1 MATNMKKKLI
11 CFLLTFALGL
21 VPALAQAGSLT
32 AMAAKEPVATVT
44 DWKETHKKIAENSK
58 FNLYVCEDDLSL
70 VVEDKA
76 TGHYMESSPSYDDGA
91 NNKTWQA
98 YLSSAIVIT
107 YIQGNTDTKQAD
119 LVKDN
124 VTKKITY
131 TDNGFEAVLYWT
143 KYKFGVTLK
152 VELTEDGLKATIPDS
167 SIIEDSDTYIGTLA
181 IYPCMGV
188 SYLDQKEGYMFIP
201 DGNGALIYLEDNEK
215 RFNTGYS
222 SMIYGDD
229 IGFTESTVANLLWG
243 RYEMLNDQN
252 LTLAPVYGIAH
263 TDDDLAYLAI
273 VEDGAERATIE
284 AQPNGV
290 NIQYNRA
297 YAKFLLRKRYTQ
309 PTSNNSTSG
318 SFHLVEADRSHSDL
332 TVRFLF
338 LTGENAN
345 YCGMANAYRDYL
357 LDRGELVVQEDNS
370 YRTRIDFLGT
380 EREEFLI
387 GTKAVAMTTV
397 EDIYGIYEDL
407 AGVGVTDLFSLYKG
421 WQKGG
426 LYDLPITSYKADKNI
441 GSTKELTQLIKDA
454 ESKDI
459 SFYLYNEAL
468 RINPDEQNATFNV
481 VKKVNKKVFEESTYK
496 DVYSTFRFLTPT
508 RSNTLLNKFA
518 KSYTKQG
525 VSNLALAG
533 ITNNLF
539 TYTYS
544 NVAYTRFQAA
554 DTYVK
559 AVEELDA
566 STNLVMEEPFAYLW
580 KNTEAFLDMP
590 VYMSNYLYEDESV
603 PFLSIVLKGVMP
615 VYADYVN
622 FEANKEEFFLKL
634 IETGSYP
641 SFYITKESA
650 ADLIYTNSSNIY
662 SSQYDVY
669 KEEIVSYT
677 SELKAVYE
685 AVAGTV
691 ITGHEILD
699 NGVRVVTY
707 SNGVQ
712 IYLNYS
718 SAAQT
723 VDGVSIDTMSYKV
736 VGANE

>member
-1 MATNMKKKLI
+1 MEISWKKKII
-11 CFLLTFALGL
+11 CLLLAAILLL
-21 VPALAQAGSLT
+21 VPAFAGLAPVT
-32 AMAAKEPVATVT
+32 AFAAKEPVYN
-44 DWKETHKKIAENSK
+44 DWKETHKKIAATDK
-58 FNLYVCEDDLSL
+58 YNLYLNEADLSL

-76 TGHYMESSPSYDDGA
+76 TGHFMESSPSYNDGA
-91 NNKTWQA
+91 NNKTWEA

-119 LVKDN
+119 LVKDT

-131 TDNGFEAVLYWT
+131 TDNGFEAKLYWT
-143 KYKFGVTLK
+143 KFKFGVTLK
-152 VELTEDGLKATIPDS
+152 VSLTEEGLVATIPDE
-167 SIIEDSDTYIGTLA
+167 SIIEDSDTYIGTIA

-188 SYLDQKEGYMFIP
+188 SYLDEKSGYIFIP

-215 RFNTGYS
+215 RFNAGYS
-222 SMIYGDD
+222 TMIYGEDV
-229 IGFTESTVANLLWG
+229 GFTESSVANLLWN

-252 LTLAPVYGIAH
+252 LTIAPVYGIAH
-263 TDDDLAYLAI
+263 TDDKLAYLAI
-273 VEDGAERATIE
+273 VEDGAQRASIE

-290 NIQYNRA
+290 NVQYNRA
-297 YAKFLLRKRYTQ
+297 YAKFLLRRRYTQ

-338 LTGENAN
+338 LSGKEAN
-345 YCGMANAYRDYL
+345 YCGMANAYRNYL
-357 LDRGELVVQEDNS
+357 LDRGELVAAEDS

-387 GTKAVAMTTV
+387 GTTTVTMTTTD
-397 EDIYGIYEDL
+397 DIYEIYDDL
-407 AGVGVTDLFSLYKG
+407 ADAGVTELFSVYKG

-426 LYDLPITSYKADKNI
+426 LYDLPITSYTADKKI
-441 GSTKELTQLIKDA
+441 GGTKALTNLIKDA
-454 ESKDI
+454 QNRNI
-459 SFYLYNEAL
+459 LFYLYNEAL
-468 RINPDEQNATFNV
+468 RINPKEQNATFNV
-481 VKKVNKKVFEESTYK
+481 IKKVNKKVFEESTYK
-496 DVYSTFRFLTPT
+496 EVYETFRYLTPT
-508 RSNTLLNKFA
+508 RSNTLLNRFT

-525 VSNLALAG
+525 VNNLALAG
-533 ITNNLF
+533 ITNTLF

-544 NVAYTRFQAA
+544 NASYSRVQTSE
-554 DTYVK
+554 TYAK
-559 AVEELDA
+559 TVEELNQ
-566 STNLVMEEPFAYLW
+566 TVRLVMEEPFAYLW

-603 PFLSIVLKGVMP
+603 PFLSIVLKGVLP

-634 IETGSYP
+634 VETGSYP

-669 KEEIVSYT
+669 KDEIVEYT
-677 SELKAVYE
+677 GALKKVYE
-685 AVAGTV
+685 AVKGAV
-691 ITGHEILD
+691 ITGHEILAND
-699 NGVRVVTY
+699 VRLVTY

-712 IYLNYS
+712 IYLNYGTF
-718 SAAQT
+718 AQT
-723 VDGVSIDTMSYKV
+723 VNGVSIDTMSYKV

>member
-21 VPALAQAGSLT
+21 VPAAAQAGSLT

-124 VTKKITY
+124 VNKKITY

-167 SIIEDSDTYIGTLA
+167 SIIENSDTYIGTLA

-229 IGFTESTVANLLWG
+229 IGFTESSVANLLWG

-252 LTLAPVYGIAH
+252 LTIAPVYGIAH

-290 NIQYNRA
+290 NVQYNRA

-338 LTGENAN
+338 LTGEDAN

-357 LDRGELVVQEDNS
+357 LDRGDLVVQEDNS

-496 DVYSTFRFLTPT
+496 EVYSTFRFLTPT

-525 VSNLALAG
+525 VSNIALAG

-544 NVAYTRFQAA
+544 NVPYTRFQAA

-566 STNLVMEEPFAYLW
+566 STDLVMEEPFAYLW
-580 KNTEAFLDMP
+580 KNTKAFLDMP

-650 ADLIYTNSSNIY
+650 ADLIYTNSSDIY

-669 KEEIVSYT
+669 KDEIIQYT
-677 SELKAVYE
+677 NELKAVYD
-685 AVAGTV
+685 AVAGAV
-691 ITGHEILD
+691 ITGHKILD
-699 NGVRVVTY
+699 NGVRIVTY
-707 SNGVQ
+707 SNGTQ

>member
-1 MATNMKKKLI
+1 MVTNIKKKLI
-11 CFLLTFALGL
+11 CLLLVFALGL
-21 VPALAQAGSLT
+21 VPAFAQVGSIIAL
-32 AMAAKEPVATVT
+32 AAKEPTTT
-44 DWKETHKKIAENSK
+44 DWKETHKKIAQTDK
-58 FNLYVCEDDLSL
+58 FNLYLCEDDLSL

-76 TGHYMESSPSYDDGA
+76 TGHYMESSPSYNDGA
-91 NNKTWQA
+91 NNATWEA

-119 LVKDN
+119 LVKDKVN
-124 VTKKITY
+124 KKITY
-131 TDNGFEAVLYWT
+131 TDNGFEAELYWT
-143 KYKFGVTLK
+143 KFKFGVTLK
-152 VELTEDGLKATIPDS
+152 VELTDAGLVATVPDD
-167 SIIEDSDTYIGTLA
+167 SIKEDSDVYIGTLA

-188 SYLDQKEGYMFIP
+188 SYLDEKEGYMFIP

-215 RFNTGYS
+215 RFNAGYS

-229 IGFTESTVANLLWG
+229 IGFTESSVANLLWG
-243 RYEMLNDQN
+243 KYKMLNKQN

-263 TDDDLAYLAI
+263 TDDNLAYLAI

-290 NIQYNRA
+290 NVQYNRA

-318 SFHLVEADRSHSDL
+318 SFHLVEEDRSHSDL
-332 TVRFLF
+332 TMRFLF
-338 LTGENAN
+338 LTGEDAN
-345 YCGMANAYRDYL
+345 YCGMANAYREYL
-357 LDRGELVVQEDNS
+357 MDRGDLAVQEDNS

-380 EREEFLI
+380 EREDFLI
-387 GTKAVAMTTV
+387 GTTTVTMTTV
-397 EDIYGIYEDL
+397 EDIYTIYEDL

-441 GSTKELTQLIKDA
+441 GGTKALTQLIKDA
-454 ESKDI
+454 AAKDI

-481 VKKVNKKVFEESTYK
+481 VKKVNKKVYEESTYK
-496 DVYSTFRFLTPT
+496 DVYETFRFLTPT
-508 RSNTLLNKFA
+508 RSNVLLNKFA

-525 VSNLALAG
+525 VENIALAG

-544 NVAYTRFQAA
+544 NVAYSRMQTA
-554 DTYVK
+554 DTYKK

-566 STNLVMEEPFAYLW
+566 STNLVMEEPFVYLW
-580 KNTEAFLDMP
+580 KNAKAFLDMP

-650 ADLIYTNSSNIY
+650 ADLINTNSSDIY

-669 KEEIVSYT
+669 KDEIVQYT
-677 SELKAVYE
+677 TELKAVNE
-685 AVAGTV
+685 AVAGAV
-691 ITGHEILD
+691 ITGHELLA
-699 NGVRVVTY
+699 NNVRIVTY
-707 SNGVQ
+707 SNGVK
-712 IYLNYS
+712 IYLNYGN
-718 SAAQT
+718 AAQT

>member
-370 YRTRIDFLGT
+370 YRTRIDFLGA

-387 GTKAVAMTTV
+387 GTKAVTMTTV

>member
-1 MATNMKKKLI
+1 MATNMKKRFI
-11 CFLLTFALGL
+11 VLLLVFALGL
-21 VPALAQAGSLT
+21 VPALGHGGVLT
-32 AMAAKEPVATVT
+32 ALAAKEPSYT
-44 DWKETHKKIAENSK
+44 DWKENHKKIAQSGK
-58 FNLYVCEDDLSL
+58 FNLYLCEDDLSL
-70 VVEDKA
+70 VIEDKA
-76 TGHYMESSPSYDDGA
+76 TGHYMESSPSYNDGA
-91 NNKTWQA
+91 NNTTWEA

-119 LVKDN
+119 LVKDKVN
-124 VTKKITY
+124 KKITY
-131 TDNGFEAVLYWT
+131 TDNGFEAELYWT

-152 VELTEDGLKATIPDS
+152 VELTEDGLVATIPDA
-167 SIIEDSDTYIGTLA
+167 SIKEDSDVYIGTLA

-188 SYLDQKEGYMFIP
+188 SYLDEKEGYMLIP

-215 RFNTGYS
+215 RFNSGYS

-229 IGFTESTVANLLWG
+229 IGFTESSVANLLWG

-263 TDDDLAYLAI
+263 TDDELAYLAI

-290 NIQYNRA
+290 NVQYNRA

-318 SFHLVEADRSHSDL
+318 SFHLVEEDRSHSDL
-332 TVRFLF
+332 TMRFLF

-345 YCGMANAYRDYL
+345 YCGMANAYREYL
-357 LDRGELVVQEDNS
+357 LDRGDLAVQEDNS

-387 GTKAVAMTTV
+387 GTSAVTMTTV
-397 EDIYGIYEDL
+397 EDIYEIYEDL
-407 AGVGVTDLFSLYKG
+407 AGVGVTDLFSIYKG

-426 LYDLPITSYKADKNI
+426 LYDLPITSYKADKKI
-441 GSTKELTQLIKDA
+441 GGTKALTQLIKDA
-454 ESKDI
+454 ESKGI

-468 RINPDEQNATFNV
+468 RINPEEQNATFNV

-496 DVYSTFRFLTPT
+496 EVYETFRYLTPT

-525 VSNLALAG
+525 VGNVALAG
-533 ITNNLF
+533 ITNTMF

-544 NVAYTRFQAA
+544 NVSYSRMQTA
-554 DTYVK
+554 DTYAK
-559 AVEELDA
+559 AVAELDA

-580 KNTEAFLDMP
+580 KNTQSFLDMP

-650 ADLIYTNSSNIY
+650 ADLIYTNSSDIY

-669 KEEIVSYT
+669 KEEIVQYT
-677 SELKAVYE
+677 TELKAVNE
-685 AVAGTV
+685 AVAGAV
-691 ITGHEILD
+691 ITGHEILEG
-699 NGVRVVTY
+699 GVRKVTY
-707 SNGVQ
+707 SNGVR

-718 SAAQT
+718 SAART

>member
-1 MATNMKKKLI
+1 MATNRKKRIL
-11 CFLLTFALGL
+11 CFLLVFVLGL
-21 VPALAQAGSLT
+21 VPALTQAGSLE
-32 AMAAKEPVATVT
+32 AYAAKEPVPTVT

-91 NNKTWQA
+91 NNKTWKA
-98 YLSSAIVIT
+98 YLASAVVIT

-124 VTKKITY
+124 VHKKITY

-152 VELTEDGLKATIPDS
+152 VELTEDGLVATVPDS

-188 SYLDQKEGYMFIP
+188 SYLDEKEGYMFIP

-222 SMIYGDD
+222 SMIYGND
-229 IGFTESTVANLLWG
+229 IGFTESSVANLLWG
-243 RYEMLNDQN
+243 KYEMLNDQN

-263 TDDDLAYLAI
+263 TDDKLAYLAI

-290 NIQYNRA
+290 NVQYNRA

-318 SFHLVEADRSHSDL
+318 SFHLVEEDRSHSDL
-332 TVRFLF
+332 TVRFL
-338 LTGENAN
+338 LLSGEEAN
-345 YCGMANAYRDYL
+345 YCGMANAYRNYL
-357 LDRGELVVQEDNS
+357 IDRGELVVQEDNS
-370 YRTRIDFLGT
+370 YRTRIDFLGV
-380 EREEFLI
+380 EQEEFLI
-387 GTKAVAMTTV
+387 GTTAVTMTTV
-397 EDIYGIYEDL
+397 EDIYEIYDDL

-426 LYDLPITSYKADKNI
+426 IYDLPISAYKADRNI
-441 GSTKELTQLIKDA
+441 GSTKELTQLLKDA
-454 ESKDI
+454 EAKNI
-459 SFYLYNEAL
+459 SLYLYNEAL
-468 RINPDEQNATFNV
+468 RINPEEQNATFHV

-496 DVYSTFRFLTPT
+496 DVYSSFRFLTPT
-508 RSNTLLNKFA
+508 RSNSLLNKFA

-525 VSNLALAG
+525 VNNIALAG
-533 ITNNLF
+533 ITNTLF

-544 NVAYTRFQAA
+544 NVAYSRFQTA

-566 STNLVMEEPFAYLW
+566 SVNLVMEEPFAYLW
-580 KNTEAFLDMP
+580 KNTRAFLDMP

-650 ADLIYTNSSNIY
+650 ADLIYTNSSDIY
-662 SSQYDVY
+662 SSQYEVY
-669 KEEIVSYT
+669 KDEILQYT
-677 SELKAVYE
+677 KELKAVYE
-685 AVAGTV
+685 EVAGAV

-699 NGVRVVTY
+699 NGVRIVTY
-707 SNGVQ
+707 SNGTR
-712 IYLNYS
+712 IYLNYN

-736 VGANE
+736 VGQDE

>member
-1 MATNMKKKLI
+1 MATDRKKKLI
-11 CFLLTFALGL
+11 CFLLAFVLGL
-21 VPALAQAGSLT
+21 VPALAQTGSLT
-32 AMAAKEPVATVT
+32 AMAAKEPVPTVT

-70 VVEDKA
+70 VIEDKA

-124 VTKKITY
+124 VNKKITY
-131 TDNGFEAVLYWT
+131 TDNGFEAELYWT

-152 VELTEDGLKATIPDS
+152 VELTEDGLKATVPDS
-167 SIIEDSDTYIGTLA
+167 SIIENSDTYIGTLA

-338 LTGENAN
+338 LTGEDAN

-387 GTKAVAMTTV
+387 GTKAVTMTTV

-525 VSNLALAG
+525 VNNIALAG
-533 ITNNLF
+533 ITSNLF

-554 DTYVK
+554 DTYIK

-566 STNLVMEEPFAYLW
+566 STNLVMEEPFAYFW
-580 KNTEAFLDMP
+580 KNAEAFLDMP

-650 ADLIYTNSSNIY
+650 ADLIYTNSSDIY

-669 KEEIVSYT
+669 KDEIVQYT
-677 SELKAVYE
+677 TELKAVNE
-685 AVAGTV
+685 AVAGAV
-691 ITGHEILD
+691 ITGHDILD

>member
-1 MATNMKKKLI
+1 MKKRFI
-11 CFLLTFALGL
+11 VLLLVFALGL
-21 VPALAQAGSLT
+21 VPALGHGGVLT
-32 AMAAKEPVATVT
+32 ALAAKEPSYT
-44 DWKETHKKIAENSK
+44 DWKENHKKIAQSGK
-58 FNLYVCEDDLSL
+58 FNLYLCEDDLSL
-70 VVEDKA
+70 VIEDKA
-76 TGHYMESSPSYDDGA
+76 TGHYMESSPSYNDGA
-91 NNKTWQA
+91 NNTTWEA

-119 LVKDN
+119 LVKDKVN
-124 VTKKITY
+124 KKITY
-131 TDNGFEAVLYWT
+131 TDNGFEAELYWT

-152 VELTEDGLKATIPDS
+152 VELTEDGLVATIPDA
-167 SIIEDSDTYIGTLA
+167 SIKEDSDVYIGTLA

-188 SYLDQKEGYMFIP
+188 SYLDEKEGYMLIP

-215 RFNTGYS
+215 RFNSGYS

-229 IGFTESTVANLLWG
+229 IGFTESSVANLLWG

-263 TDDDLAYLAI
+263 TDDELAYLAI

-290 NIQYNRA
+290 NVQYNRA

-318 SFHLVEADRSHSDL
+318 SFHLVEEDRSHSDL
-332 TVRFLF
+332 TMRFLF

-345 YCGMANAYRDYL
+345 YCGMANAYREYL
-357 LDRGELVVQEDNS
+357 LDRGDLAVQEDNS

-387 GTKAVAMTTV
+387 GTSAVTMTTV
-397 EDIYGIYEDL
+397 EDIYEIYEDL
-407 AGVGVTDLFSLYKG
+407 AGVGVTDLFSIYKG

-426 LYDLPITSYKADKNI
+426 LYDLPITSYKADKKI
-441 GSTKELTQLIKDA
+441 GGTKALTQLIKDA
-454 ESKDI
+454 ESKGI

-468 RINPDEQNATFNV
+468 RINPEEQNATFNV

-496 DVYSTFRFLTPT
+496 EVYETFRYLTPT

-525 VSNLALAG
+525 VGNVALAG
-533 ITNNLF
+533 ITNTMF

-544 NVAYTRFQAA
+544 NVSYSRMQTA
-554 DTYVK
+554 DTYAK
-559 AVEELDA
+559 AVAELDA

-580 KNTEAFLDMP
+580 KNTQSFLDMP

-650 ADLIYTNSSNIY
+650 ADLIYTNSSDIY

-669 KEEIVSYT
+669 KEEIVQYT
-677 SELKAVYE
+677 TELKAVNE
-685 AVAGTV
+685 AVAGAV
-691 ITGHEILD
+691 ITGHEILEG
-699 NGVRVVTY
+699 GVRKVTY
-707 SNGVQ
+707 SNGVR

-718 SAAQT
+718 SAART

>member
-1 MATNMKKKLI
+1 MVTKMKKLI
-11 CFLLTFALGL
+11 CLLLVFALGL
-21 VPALAQAGSLT
+21 VPAFAQTGLVT
-32 AMAAKEPVATVT
+32 AFAAKEASTS

-76 TGHYMESSPSYDDGA
+76 TGHFMESSPSYNDGA
-91 NNKTWQA
+91 NNKTWEA
-98 YLSSAIVIT
+98 YLSSAIVIN

-119 LVKDN
+119 LVKDKVN
-124 VTKKITY
+124 KKITY
-131 TDNGFEAVLYWT
+131 TENGFEAEIYWT
-143 KYKFGVTLK
+143 KFKFGVTLK
-152 VELTEDGLKATIPDS
+152 VELTEDGLVATIPDE

-188 SYLDQKEGYMFIP
+188 SYLDEKEGYMFIP

-215 RFNTGYS
+215 RFNAGYS

-243 RYEMLNDQN
+243 KYKMLNDQN

-263 TDDDLAYLAI
+263 TDDKLAYLAI

-290 NIQYNRA
+290 NVQYNRA

-318 SFHLVEADRSHSDL
+318 SFHLVEEDRSHSDL

-338 LTGENAN
+338 LTGADAN
-345 YCGMANAYRDYL
+345 YCGMANAYRSYL
-357 LDRGELVVQEDNS
+357 IDRGDLIVQEDNS
-370 YRTRIDFLGT
+370 YRTRIDFLGSD
-380 EREEFLI
+380 REEFLI
-387 GTKAVAMTTV
+387 GTTAVTMTTV
-397 EDIYGIYEDL
+397 EDIYEIYADL

-426 LYDLPITSYKADKNI
+426 LYDLPITSYKADKGI

-454 ESKDI
+454 EEKGI

-468 RINPDEQNATFNV
+468 RINPEEQNATFNV

-496 DVYSTFRFLTPT
+496 EVYDTFRYLTPT

-525 VSNLALAG
+525 VNNIALAG
-533 ITNNLF
+533 ITNTLF

-544 NVAYTRFQAA
+544 NVAYSRMQTA

-580 KNTEAFLDMP
+580 KNAKAFVDMP

-622 FEANKEEFFLKL
+622 FEANKEEFFLKM

-650 ADLIYTNSSNIY
+650 ADLIYTNSSDVY

-669 KEEIVSYT
+669 KDEITQYT
-677 SELKAVYE
+677 KELKAVNE
-685 AVAGTV
+685 AVEGAV
-691 ITGHEILD
+691 IIGHEILE
-699 NGVRVVTY
+699 NNVRVVTY
-707 SNGVQ
+707 SNGTQ

-723 VDGVSIDTMSYKV
+723 VNGVSIDTMSYKV
-736 VGANE
+736 VGQDE

>member
-11 CFLLTFALGL
+11 CFLLVFALGL
-21 VPALAQAGSLT
+21 VPAFAQASEVF
-32 AMAAKEPVATVT
+32 AAKEPSYT

-58 FNLYVCEDDLSL
+58 FHLYLCEDDLSL

-76 TGHYMESSPSYDDGA
+76 TGHYMESSPSYNDGA
-91 NNKTWQA
+91 NNTTWEA

-119 LVKDN
+119 LVKDKVN
-124 VTKKITY
+124 KKITY
-131 TDNGFEAVLYWT
+131 TDNGFEAELYWT

-167 SIIEDSDTYIGTLA
+167 SIIEDSNVYIGTLA

-188 SYLDQKEGYMFIP
+188 SYLDEKEGYMFIP

-215 RFNTGYS
+215 RFNAGYS

-229 IGFTESTVANLLWG
+229 IGFTESSVANLLWG

-252 LTLAPVYGIAH
+252 LTIAPVYGIAH
-263 TDDDLAYLAI
+263 TEDELAYLAI

-290 NIQYNRA
+290 NVQYNRV

-318 SFHLVEADRSHSDL
+318 SFHLVEEDRSHSDL

-345 YCGMANAYRDYL
+345 YCGMANAYREYL
-357 LDRGELVVQEDNS
+357 LDRGDLVVQEDNS

-387 GTKAVAMTTV
+387 GTTAVVMTTV
-397 EDIYGIYEDL
+397 EDIYGIYDDL
-407 AGVGVTDLFSLYKG
+407 AAAGVTDLFSLYKG

-426 LYDLPITSYKADKNI
+426 LYDIPITSYKADKKI
-441 GSTKELTQLIKDA
+441 GGTKELTKLIKDA
-454 ESKDI
+454 EAKDI

-468 RINPDEQNATFNV
+468 RINPKEQNATFNV
-481 VKKVNKKVFEESTYK
+481 IKKVNKKVFEESTYK
-496 DVYSTFRFLTPT
+496 DVYDTFRFLTPA

-533 ITNNLF
+533 ITNTLF

-544 NVAYTRFQAA
+544 NVAYSRFQAA
-554 DTYVK
+554 DTYAN
-559 AVEELDA
+559 AVAGLDA
-566 STNLVMEEPFAYLW
+566 SLSLVMEEPFAYLW

-615 VYADYVN
+615 VYSDYVN

-650 ADLIYTNSSNIY
+650 ADLIYTNSSDIY

-669 KEEIVSYT
+669 KEEIVTYT
-677 SELKAVYE
+677 NELKAVQE
-685 AVAGTV
+685 AVAGAV

-699 NGVRVVTY
+699 NNVRIVTY
-707 SNGVQ
+707 SNGVR

>member
-11 CFLLTFALGL
+11 CFLLVFALGL
-21 VPALAQAGSLT
+21 VPALAQTGVLT
-32 AMAAKEPVATVT
+32 ANAAKEPVATVT

-98 YLSSAIVIT
+98 YLASAVVIT

-124 VTKKITY
+124 VQKKINY
-131 TDNGFEAVLYWT
+131 TDNGFEAELYWT

-152 VELTEDGLKATIPDS
+152 VELTDDGLVATIPDE
-167 SIIEDSDTYIGTLA
+167 SIIEHSDTYIGTLA

-229 IGFTESTVANLLWG
+229 IGFTESSVANLLWG

-263 TDDDLAYLAI
+263 TDDDMAYLAI

-290 NIQYNRA
+290 NVQYNRA

-332 TVRFLF
+332 TMRFLF
-338 LTGENAN
+338 LNGEDAN
-345 YCGMANAYRDYL
+345 YCGMANAYREYL
-357 LDRGELVVQEDNS
+357 LDRGELVMQEDNS

-380 EREEFLI
+380 EREDFLI
-387 GTKAVAMTTV
+387 GTKTVTMTTV
-397 EDIYGIYEDL
+397 EDIYEIYEDL

-426 LYDLPITSYKADKNI
+426 LYDLPITAYKADKKI

-454 ESKDI
+454 ESKNI
-459 SFYLYNEAL
+459 SFFLYNDAL

-481 VKKVNKKVFEESTYK
+481 IKKVNKKVFEESTYK
-496 DVYSTFRFLTPT
+496 EVYDTFRYLTPT
-508 RSNTLLNKFA
+508 RSNTLLNRFA

-525 VSNLALAG
+525 VGNVALAG
-533 ITNNLF
+533 ITNTLF

-544 NVAYTRFQAA
+544 NVAYSRFQAA
-554 DTYVK
+554 DSYVK

-566 STNLVMEEPFAYLW
+566 STKLVMEEPFAYLW
-580 KNTEAFLDMP
+580 KNAEAFIDMP

-650 ADLIYTNSSNIY
+650 ADLINTNSSDIY

-669 KEEIVSYT
+669 KDEILQYT
-677 SELKAVYE
+677 SELKAVNE
-685 AVAGTV
+685 AVAGAV
-691 ITGHEILD
+691 ITGHQILD
-699 NGVRVVTY
+699 NGVRIVTY
-707 SNGVQ
+707 SNGTQ

-736 VGANE
+736 VGQDE

>member
-1 MATNMKKKLI
+1 LATNMKKKLI

-21 VPALAQAGSLT
+21 VPAAAQAGSLT

-44 DWKETHKKIAENSK
+44 DWKETHKKITENSK

-91 NNKTWQA
+91 NNKTWKA

-124 VTKKITY
+124 VNKKITY
-131 TDNGFEAVLYWT
+131 TDNGFEAELYWT

-152 VELTEDGLKATIPDS
+152 VELTEDGLKATVPDS
-167 SIIEDSDTYIGTLA
+167 SIIENSDTYIGTLA

-252 LTLAPVYGIAH
+252 LTIAPVYGIAH

-338 LTGENAN
+338 LTGEDAN

-357 LDRGELVVQEDNS
+357 LGRGDLLVQEDNS

-496 DVYSTFRFLTPT
+496 EVYATFRFLTPT

-525 VSNLALAG
+525 VDNIALAG

-566 STNLVMEEPFAYLW
+566 STDLVMEEPFAYLW
-580 KNTEAFLDMP
+580 KNTKAFLDMP

-650 ADLIYTNSSNIY
+650 ADLIYTNSSDIY

-669 KEEIVSYT
+669 KDEIIQYT
-677 SELKAVYE
+677 NELKAVYD
-685 AVAGTV
+685 AVAGAV
-691 ITGHEILD
+691 IIGHKILD
-699 NGVRVVTY
+699 NGVRIVTY
-707 SNGVQ
+707 SNGTQ

>member
-1 MATNMKKKLI
+1 MATDRKKKLI
-11 CFLLTFALGL
+11 CFLLAFVLGL
-21 VPALAQAGSLT
+21 VPALAQTGSLT
-32 AMAAKEPVATVT
+32 AMAAKEPVPTVT

-70 VVEDKA
+70 VIEDKA

-124 VTKKITY
+124 VNKKITY
-131 TDNGFEAVLYWT
+131 TDNGFEAELYWT

-152 VELTEDGLKATIPDS
+152 VELTEDGLKATVPDS
-167 SIIEDSDTYIGTLA
+167 SIIENSDTYIGTLA

-188 SYLDQKEGYMFIP
+188 SYLNQKEGYMFIP

-345 YCGMANAYRDYL
+345 YCGMANAYREYL
-357 LDRGELVVQEDNS
+357 LDRGDLMIQEDNS

-387 GTKAVAMTTV
+387 GTKAVTMTTV
-397 EDIYGIYEDL
+397 EDIYEIYEDL

-525 VSNLALAG
+525 VNNIALAG
-533 ITNNLF
+533 ITSNLF

-554 DTYVK
+554 DTYIK

-566 STNLVMEEPFAYLW
+566 STNLVMEEPFAYFW
-580 KNTEAFLDMP
+580 KNAEAFLDMP

-650 ADLIYTNSSNIY
+650 ADLIYTNSSDIY

-669 KEEIVSYT
+669 KDESVQYT
-677 SELKAVYE
+677 TELKAVNE
-685 AVAGTV
+685 AVAGAV
-691 ITGHEILD
+691 ITGHDILD

>member
-1 MATNMKKKLI
+1 MATSWKKKII
-11 CFLLTFALGL
+11 CFLLVFVLSL
-21 VPALAQAGSLT
+21 VPALAQAGTLA
-32 AMAAKEPVATVT
+32 AMAAKEPVPTMT
-44 DWKETHKKIAENSK
+44 DWKETHKKIAESSK

-124 VTKKITY
+124 VNKKITY

-152 VELTEDGLKATIPDS
+152 VELTEDGLVATIPDD
-167 SIIEDSDTYIGTLA
+167 SIIEDADTYIGTLA

-188 SYLDQKEGYMFIP
+188 SYLDDKQGYMFIP

-263 TDDDLAYLAI
+263 TDDNLAYLAI

-290 NIQYNRA
+290 NVQYNRA

-318 SFHLVEADRSHSDL
+318 SFHLVEEDRSHSDL
-332 TVRFLF
+332 TMRFLF

-357 LDRGELVVQEDNS
+357 LNRGELVVQEDTS

-387 GTKAVAMTTV
+387 GTKAVTMTTV
-397 EDIYGIYEDL
+397 EDIYEIYSDL
-407 AGVGVTDLFSLYKG
+407 AGAGVTDLFSLYKG

-426 LYDLPITSYKADKNI
+426 LYDLPISDYKADKNI
-441 GSTKELTQLIKDA
+441 GSTKELTELIKDA

-468 RINPDEQNATFNV
+468 RINPDENNATFNV
-481 VKKVNKKVFEESTYK
+481 IKKVNKKVFEESTYK
-496 DVYSTFRFLTPT
+496 DVYSTFRFLTPA

-525 VSNLALAG
+525 VNNIALAG
-533 ITNNLF
+533 ITNSLF

-544 NVAYTRFQAA
+544 NVAYTRSQAA
-554 DTYVK
+554 DTYAK
-559 AVEELDA
+559 TVEELDA
-566 STNLVMEEPFAYLW
+566 SSNLVMEEPFAYLW

-650 ADLIYTNSSNIY
+650 ADLIYTNSSDIY

-669 KEEIVSYT
+669 KEEIVEYT
-677 SELKAVYE
+677 EELKAVNE
-685 AVAGTV
+685 AVEGAV

-707 SNGVQ
+707 SNGTQ

-736 VGANE
+736 VGQDE

>member
-1 MATNMKKKLI
+1 MATNIKKKLI
-11 CFLLTFALGL
+11 CFLLVFALGL
-21 VPALAQAGSLT
+21 VPALAQSGSVT
-32 AMAAKEPVATVT
+32 ALAAKEPVPTVT

-98 YLSSAIVIT
+98 YLSSAIVIN

-119 LVKDN
+119 LVKDKVN
-124 VTKKITY
+124 KKITY
-131 TDNGFEAVLYWT
+131 TDNGFEAEVYWT
-143 KYKFGVTLK
+143 KYQFGMTLK
-152 VELTEDGLKATIPDS
+152 VELTEDGLKATVPDS
-167 SIIEDSDTYIGTLA
+167 SIVENSDTYIGTVA

-188 SYLDQKEGYMFIP
+188 SYLDEKEGYMFIP

-215 RFNTGYS
+215 RYNAGYS

-252 LTLAPVYGIAH
+252 LTIAPVYGIAH
-263 TDDDLAYLAI
+263 TEDDIAYLAV
-273 VEDGAERATIE
+273 VEDGAERASIE

-290 NIQYNRA
+290 NVQYNRA

-318 SFHLVEADRSHSDL
+318 SFHLVEEDRSHSDL

-338 LTGENAN
+338 LTGEDAN
-345 YCGMANAYRDYL
+345 YAGMANAYREYL
-357 LDRGELVVQEDNS
+357 VDRGDLVVQEDNS
-370 YRTRIDFLGT
+370 YRTRIDFLGG

-387 GTKAVAMTTV
+387 GTKAVTMTTV
-397 EDIYGIYEDL
+397 EDIYGIYDDL
-407 AGVGVTDLFSLYKG
+407 AAAGVTDLFSLYKG

-426 LYDLPITSYKADKNI
+426 LYNLPITSYKADSKI
-441 GSTKELTQLIKDA
+441 GGTKELTQLIKDA
-454 ESKDI
+454 EAKDI

-508 RSNTLLNKFA
+508 RSNTLLTKFA
-518 KSYTKQG
+518 KSYTKEG

-533 ITNNLF
+533 ITNTLF

-544 NVAYTRFQAA
+544 NKGYTRFQSAE
-554 DTYVK
+554 TYAN
-559 AVEELDA
+559 AVASLDE
-566 STNLVMEEPFAYLW
+566 SVSLVMEQPFAYLW

-590 VYMSNYLYEDESV
+590 VYMSNFLYEDESV

-615 VYADYVN
+615 VYSDYVN

-650 ADLIYTNSSNIY
+650 AELIYTNSSNIY

-669 KEEIVSYT
+669 KDEIIGYT
-677 SELKAVYE
+677 NELKAVNE
-685 AVAGTV
+685 AVAGAT
-691 ITGHEILD
+691 ITGHEILA
-699 NGVRVVTY
+699 NNVRVVTY

>member
-11 CFLLTFALGL
+11 CFLLVFALGL
-21 VPALAQAGSLT
+21 VPAFAQAGSLT
-32 AMAAKEPVATVT
+32 AQAAKEPVATT
-44 DWKETHKKIAENSK
+44 RDWKETHKKIAENSK
-58 FNLYVCEDDLSL
+58 FNLYVCEEDLSL

-76 TGHYMESSPSYDDGA
+76 TGHFMESSPSYDDGA

-119 LVKDN
+119 LVKDKVN
-124 VTKKITY
+124 KKITY
-131 TDNGFEAVLYWT
+131 TDNGFEAELYWT
-143 KYKFGVTLK
+143 KYQFGVTLQ
-152 VELTEDGLKATIPDS
+152 VELTEDGLKATVPDS
-167 SIIEDSDTYIGTLA
+167 SIIENSDTYIGTLA

-188 SYLDQKEGYMFIP
+188 SYLDDKEGYMFIP

-243 RYEMLNDQN
+243 KYEMLNDQN

-263 TDDDLAYLAI
+263 TDDELAYLAI

-338 LTGENAN
+338 LTGENAD

-357 LDRGELVVQEDNS
+357 IDRGDLVVQEDNS

-397 EDIYGIYEDL
+397 EDIYEIYDDL
-407 AGVGVTDLFSLYKG
+407 ASAGVTDLFSLYKG

-454 ESKDI
+454 EDRDI

-481 VKKVNKKVFEESTYK
+481 VKKVNKKVFEEETYK

-525 VSNLALAG
+525 VDNIALAG
-533 ITNNLF
+533 ITSNLF

-566 STNLVMEEPFAYLW
+566 STNLVMEEPFVYFW
-580 KNTEAFLDMP
+580 KNAEAFLDMP

-650 ADLIYTNSSNIY
+650 ADLINTDSSDIY

-669 KEEIVSYT
+669 KDEIISYT
-677 SELKAVYE
+677 NELKAVNDK
-685 AVAGTV
+685 VAGAV
-691 ITGHEILD
+691 IDGHEILD
-699 NGVRVVTY
+699 NGVRIVTY
-707 SNGVQ
+707 SNGVK

>member
-11 CFLLTFALGL
+11 CFLLVFALGL
-21 VPALAQAGSLT
+21 VPALAQAGVLT
-32 AMAAKEPVATVT
+32 ANAAKEPVATVT

-98 YLSSAIVIT
+98 YLASAVVIT

-124 VTKKITY
+124 VQKKINY
-131 TDNGFEAVLYWT
+131 TDNGFEAELYWT

-152 VELTEDGLKATIPDS
+152 VELTDDGLVATIPDE
-167 SIIEDSDTYIGTLA
+167 SIIEHSDTYIGTLA

-229 IGFTESTVANLLWG
+229 IGFTESSVANLLWG

-263 TDDDLAYLAI
+263 TDDDMAYLAI

-290 NIQYNRA
+290 NVQYNRA

-332 TVRFLF
+332 TMRFLF
-338 LTGENAN
+338 LNGEDAN
-345 YCGMANAYRDYL
+345 YCGMANAYREYL
-357 LDRGELVVQEDNS
+357 LDRGELVMQEDNS

-380 EREEFLI
+380 EREDFLI
-387 GTKAVAMTTV
+387 GTKTVTMTTV
-397 EDIYGIYEDL
+397 EDIYEIYEDL

-426 LYDLPITSYKADKNI
+426 LYDLPITAYKADKKI

-454 ESKDI
+454 ESKNI
-459 SFYLYNEAL
+459 SFFLYNDAL

-481 VKKVNKKVFEESTYK
+481 IKKVNKKVFEESTYK
-496 DVYSTFRFLTPT
+496 EVYDTFRYLTPT
-508 RSNTLLNKFA
+508 RSNTLLNRFA

-525 VSNLALAG
+525 VGNVALAG
-533 ITNNLF
+533 ITNTLF

-544 NVAYTRFQAA
+544 NVAYSRFQAA
-554 DTYVK
+554 DSYVK

-566 STNLVMEEPFAYLW
+566 STKLVMEEPFAYLW
-580 KNTEAFLDMP
+580 KNAEAFIDMP

-650 ADLIYTNSSNIY
+650 ADLINTNSSDIY

-669 KEEIVSYT
+669 KDEILQYT
-677 SELKAVYE
+677 SELKAVNE
-685 AVAGTV
+685 AVAGAV
-691 ITGHEILD
+691 ITGHQILD
-699 NGVRVVTY
+699 NGVRIVTY
-707 SNGVQ
+707 SNGTQ

-736 VGANE
+736 VGQDE

>member
-1 MATNMKKKLI
+1 METNMKKKLL
-11 CFLLTFALGL
+11 CFLLVFVLGL

-32 AMAAKEPVATVT
+32 ALAAKEPVPTVT

-76 TGHYMESSPSYDDGA
+76 TGHFMESSPSYDDGA

-119 LVKDN
+119 LVKDKVN
-124 VTKKITY
+124 KKITY
-131 TDNGFEAVLYWT
+131 TENGFEAVLYWT

-152 VELTEDGLKATIPDS
+152 VELTEDGLVATIPDS
-167 SIIEDSDTYIGTLA
+167 SIIEDSDTYIGTLS

-188 SYLDQKEGYMFIP
+188 SYLDEKEGYMFIP

-243 RYEMLNDQN
+243 KYEMLNDQN
-252 LTLAPVYGIAH
+252 LTIAPVYGIAH
-263 TDDDLAYLAI
+263 TDDDIAYLAV
-273 VEDGAERATIE
+273 VEDGAERASIE

-290 NIQYNRA
+290 NVQYNRA

-338 LTGENAN
+338 LTGEDAN
-345 YCGMANAYRDYL
+345 YAGMANAYREYL
-357 LDRGELVVQEDNS
+357 LDRGDLAVQEDNS
-370 YRTRIDFLGT
+370 YRTRIDFLGG
-380 EREEFLI
+380 EREDFLI
-387 GTKAVAMTTV
+387 GTKAVTMTTV
-397 EDIYGIYEDL
+397 EDIYEIYEDL
-407 AGVGVTDLFSLYKG
+407 AAAGVTDLFSLYKG

-426 LYDLPITSYKADKNI
+426 LYNIPITGYKADSKI
-441 GSTKELTQLIKDA
+441 GGTKDLTKLIKDA
-454 ESKDI
+454 EAKDI

-496 DVYSTFRFLTPT
+496 EVYDTFRFLTPT

-518 KSYTKQG
+518 KSYTKEG
-525 VSNLALAG
+525 VSNLAIAG
-533 ITNNLF
+533 ITNTLF
-539 TYTYS
+539 SYTYS
-544 NVAYTRFQAA
+544 NNSYSRFQAA
-554 DTYVK
+554 ETYAK
-559 AVEELDA
+559 AAAELDEA
-566 STNLVMEEPFAYLW
+566 VSLVMEEPFAYLW

-590 VYMSNYLYEDESV
+590 IYMSNFLYEDESV

-615 VYADYVN
+615 VYSDYVN

-650 ADLIYTNSSNIY
+650 ADLIYTNSSDIY

-669 KEEIVSYT
+669 KAEIVEYT
-677 SELKAVYE
+677 NELKAVNE
-685 AVAGTV
+685 AVAGAT
-691 ITGHEILD
+691 IEGHEILD

-736 VGANE
+736 VGQDE

>member
-1 MATNMKKKLI
+1 MKKKLI
-11 CFLLTFALGL
+11 CFLLVFALGL
-21 VPALAQAGSLT
+21 VPALAQAGVVTVS
-32 AMAAKEPVATVT
+32 AAKESVATVT

-76 TGHYMESSPSYDDGA
+76 TGHYIESSPSYDDGA

-98 YLSSAIVIT
+98 YLASAVVIT

-124 VTKKITY
+124 VQKKINY
-131 TDNGFEAVLYWT
+131 TENGFEAELYWT

-152 VELTEDGLKATIPDS
+152 VELTDDGLVATIPDE
-167 SIIEDSDTYIGTLA
+167 SIIEHSDTYIGTLA

-229 IGFTESTVANLLWG
+229 IGFTESSVANLLWG

-252 LTLAPVYGIAH
+252 LTLAPIYGIAH
-263 TDDDLAYLAI
+263 TDDDMAYLAI

-290 NIQYNRA
+290 NVQYNRA

-332 TVRFLF
+332 TMRFLF
-338 LTGENAN
+338 LNGEDAN
-345 YCGMANAYRDYL
+345 YCGMANAYREYL
-357 LDRGELVVQEDNS
+357 LDRGELVLQEDNS

-387 GTKAVAMTTV
+387 GTKAVTMTTV
-397 EDIYGIYEDL
+397 EDIYEIYEDL

-426 LYDLPITSYKADKNI
+426 LYDLPITAYKADKNI

-454 ESKDI
+454 ESKNI
-459 SFYLYNEAL
+459 SFFLYNDAL

-481 VKKVNKKVFEESTYK
+481 IKKVNKKVFEESTYK
-496 DVYSTFRFLTPT
+496 EVYDTFRYLTPT

-525 VSNLALAG
+525 VGNVALAG
-533 ITNNLF
+533 ITNTLF

-544 NVAYTRFQAA
+544 NVAYSRFQAA
-554 DTYVK
+554 DSYGK

-566 STNLVMEEPFAYLW
+566 STKLVMEEPFAYLW
-580 KNTEAFLDMP
+580 KNAEAFIDMP

-650 ADLIYTNSSNIY
+650 ADLIYTNSSDIY

-669 KEEIVSYT
+669 KDEILQYT
-677 SELKAVYE
+677 TELKAVSE
-685 AVAGTV
+685 AVAGAV
-691 ITGHEILD
+691 ITGHKILD
-699 NGVRVVTY
+699 NGVRIVTY
-707 SNGVQ
+707 SNGTQ

-736 VGANE
+736 VGQDE

>member
-11 CFLLTFALGL
+11 CFLLVFALGL
-21 VPALAQAGSLT
+21 VPALAQAGSFT

-152 VELTEDGLKATIPDS
+152 VELTEDGLKATVPDS
-167 SIIEDSDTYIGTLA
+167 SIIEDTDTYIGTLA

-188 SYLDQKEGYMFIP
+188 SYLDEKEGYMFIP

-252 LTLAPVYGIAH
+252 LTIAPVYGIAH

-338 LTGENAN
+338 LTGEDAN
-345 YCGMANAYRDYL
+345 YCGMANAYREYL
-357 LDRGELVVQEDNS
+357 LDRGDLVVQEDNS

-380 EREEFLI
+380 EREDFVI
-387 GTKAVAMTTV
+387 GKKTVTMTTV
-397 EDIYGIYEDL
+397 EDIYEIYEDL

-426 LYDLPITSYKADKNI
+426 LYDLPITSYKADKKI
-441 GSTKELTQLIKDA
+441 GGTKELTQLLKDA

-496 DVYSTFRFLTPT
+496 EVYDTFRYLTPT

-525 VSNLALAG
+525 VDNIALAG
-533 ITNNLF
+533 ITNTLF

-566 STNLVMEEPFAYLW
+566 STDLVMEEPFAYLW
-580 KNTEAFLDMP
+580 KNTKAFLDMP

-650 ADLIYTNSSNIY
+650 ADLINTNSSDIY

-669 KEEIVSYT
+669 KDEIVQYT
-677 SELKAVYE
+677 TELKTVNE
-685 AVAGTV
+685 AVAGAV
-691 ITGHEILD
+691 ITGHKILD
-699 NGVRVVTY
+699 NGVRIVTY
-707 SNGVQ
+707 SNGTQ

>member
-21 VPALAQAGSLT
+21 VPAAAQAGSLT

-124 VTKKITY
+124 VNKKITY
-131 TDNGFEAVLYWT
+131 TDNGFEAELYWT

-152 VELTEDGLKATIPDS
+152 VELTEDGLKATVPDS
-167 SIIEDSDTYIGTLA
+167 SIIENSDTYIGTLA

-229 IGFTESTVANLLWG
+229 IGFTESSVANLLWG

-252 LTLAPVYGIAH
+252 LTIAPVYGIAH
-263 TDDDLAYLAI
+263 TDDELAYLAI

-290 NIQYNRA
+290 NVQYNRA

-338 LTGENAN
+338 LTGEDAN

-357 LDRGELVVQEDNS
+357 LDRGDLVVQEDNS

-454 ESKDI
+454 ESKNI

-496 DVYSTFRFLTPT
+496 EVYSTFRFLTPT

-525 VSNLALAG
+525 VDNIALAG

-544 NVAYTRFQAA
+544 NVPYTRFQAA

-566 STNLVMEEPFAYLW
+566 STDLVMEEPFAYLW
-580 KNTEAFLDMP
+580 KNTKAFLDMP

-634 IETGSYP
+634 VETGSYP

-650 ADLIYTNSSNIY
+650 ADLIYTNSSDIY

-669 KEEIVSYT
+669 KDEIIQYT
-677 SELKAVYE
+677 NELKAVYD
-685 AVAGTV
+685 AVAGAV
-691 ITGHEILD
+691 ITGHKILD
-699 NGVRVVTY
+699 NGVRIVTY
-707 SNGVQ
+707 SNGTQ

>member
-21 VPALAQAGSLT
+21 VPALAQAGSLY
-32 AMAAKEPVATVT
+32 AMAAAEPVATVT

-318 SFHLVEADRSHSDL
+318 SFHLVESDRSHSDL

-387 GTKAVAMTTV
+387 GTKAVTMTTV

-496 DVYSTFRFLTPT
+496 EVYDTFRFLTPT

-533 ITNNLF
+533 ITNTLF

-554 DTYVK
+554 DTYAK
-559 AVEELDA
+559 AVSELDA

-580 KNTEAFLDMP
+580 KNSEAFLDMP

-650 ADLIYTNSSNIY
+650 ADLIYTNSSDIY

-685 AVAGTV
+685 AVAGAV

>member
-11 CFLLTFALGL
+11 CFLLVFALGL
-21 VPALAQAGSLT
+21 VPALAQAGVVT
-32 AMAAKEPVATVT
+32 ASAAKESVATVT

-98 YLSSAIVIT
+98 YLASAVVIT

-124 VTKKITY
+124 VQKKINY
-131 TDNGFEAVLYWT
+131 TENGFEAELYWT

-152 VELTEDGLKATIPDS
+152 VELTDDGLVATIPDE
-167 SIIEDSDTYIGTLA
+167 SIIEHSDTYIGTLA

-229 IGFTESTVANLLWG
+229 IGFTESSVANLLWG

-252 LTLAPVYGIAH
+252 LTLAPIYGIAH
-263 TDDDLAYLAI
+263 TDDDMAYLAI

-290 NIQYNRA
+290 NVQYNRA

-332 TVRFLF
+332 TMRFLF
-338 LTGENAN
+338 LNGEDAN
-345 YCGMANAYRDYL
+345 YCGMANAYREYL
-357 LDRGELVVQEDNS
+357 LDRGELVLQEDNS

-387 GTKAVAMTTV
+387 GTKAVTMTTV
-397 EDIYGIYEDL
+397 EDIYEIYEDL

-426 LYDLPITSYKADKNI
+426 LYDLPITAYKADKNI

-454 ESKDI
+454 ESKNI
-459 SFYLYNEAL
+459 SFFLYNDAL

-481 VKKVNKKVFEESTYK
+481 IKKVNKKVFEESTYK
-496 DVYSTFRFLTPT
+496 EVYDTFRYLTPT

-525 VSNLALAG
+525 VGNVALAG
-533 ITNNLF
+533 ITNTLF

-544 NVAYTRFQAA
+544 NVAYSRFQAA
-554 DTYVK
+554 DSYGK

-566 STNLVMEEPFAYLW
+566 STKLVMEEPFAYLW
-580 KNTEAFLDMP
+580 KNAEAFIDMP

-650 ADLIYTNSSNIY
+650 ADLIYTNSSDIY

-669 KEEIVSYT
+669 KDEILQYT
-677 SELKAVYE
+677 TELKAVSE
-685 AVAGTV
+685 AVAGAV
-691 ITGHEILD
+691 ITGHKILD
-699 NGVRVVTY
+699 NGVRIVTY
-707 SNGVQ
+707 SNGTQ

-736 VGANE
+736 VGQDE

>member
-1 MATNMKKKLI
+1 MVTNMKKKLI
-11 CFLLTFALGL
+11 CFLLVFALGL

-58 FNLYVCEDDLSL
+58 YNLYVCEDDLSL

-124 VTKKITY
+124 VNKKITY

-152 VELTEDGLKATIPDS
+152 VELTEDGLVATVPDT

-188 SYLDQKEGYMFIP
+188 SYLDDKEGYMFIP

-215 RFNTGYS
+215 RFNAGYS

-229 IGFTESTVANLLWG
+229 IGFTESSVANLLWG

-252 LTLAPVYGIAH
+252 LTIAPVYGIAH
-263 TDDDLAYLAI
+263 TDDDMAYLAV
-273 VEDGAERATIE
+273 VEDGAERASIE

-290 NIQYNRA
+290 NVQYNRV

-332 TVRFLF
+332 TVRFMF
-338 LTGENAN
+338 LNGEDAN
-345 YCGMANAYRDYL
+345 YAGMANAYREYL

-387 GTKAVAMTTV
+387 GTKAVTMTTV
-397 EDIYGIYEDL
+397 EDIYGIYDDL
-407 AGVGVTDLFSLYKG
+407 AAAGVTDIFSLYKG

-426 LYDLPITSYKADKNI
+426 LYNVPITSYKADKKI

-496 DVYSTFRFLTPT
+496 EVYDIFRFLTPT

-533 ITNNLF
+533 ITNTLF

-554 DTYVK
+554 DTYAK
-559 AVEELDA
+559 AVAELDN
-566 STNLVMEEPFAYLW
+566 SVSLVMEEPFAYLW
-580 KNTEAFLDMP
+580 KNTESFLDMP
-590 VYMSNYLYEDESV
+590 VYMSNFLYEDESV

-615 VYADYVN
+615 VYSDYVN

-650 ADLIYTNSSNIY
+650 ADLIYTNSSDIY

-669 KEEIVSYT
+669 KDEIIAYT
-677 SELKAVYE
+677 NELKAVNE
-685 AVAGTV
+685 KVAGAT
-691 ITGHEILD
+691 IIGHEILS
-699 NGVRVVTY
+699 NGVRLVTY

-723 VDGVSIDTMSYKV
+723 VDGVSIETMSYKV

>member
-1 MATNMKKKLI
+1 
-11 CFLLTFALGL
+11 
-21 VPALAQAGSLT
+21 
-32 AMAAKEPVATVT
+32 
-44 DWKETHKKIAENSK
+44 
-58 FNLYVCEDDLSL
+58 
-70 VVEDKA
+70 
-76 TGHYMESSPSYDDGA
+76 
-91 NNKTWQA
+91 
-98 YLSSAIVIT
+98 
-107 YIQGNTDTKQAD
+107 
-119 LVKDN
+119 
-124 VTKKITY
+124 
-131 TDNGFEAVLYWT
+131 
-143 KYKFGVTLK
+143 
-152 VELTEDGLKATIPDS
+152 
-167 SIIEDSDTYIGTLA
+167 
-181 IYPCMGV
+181 
-188 SYLDQKEGYMFIP
+188 MFIP

-229 IGFTESTVANLLWG
+229 IGFTESSVANLLWG

-263 TDDDLAYLAI
+263 TDDDMAYLAI

-290 NIQYNRA
+290 NVQYNRA

-332 TVRFLF
+332 TMRFLF
-338 LTGENAN
+338 LNGEDAN
-345 YCGMANAYRDYL
+345 YCGMANAYREYL
-357 LDRGELVVQEDNS
+357 LDRGELVLQEDNS

-387 GTKAVAMTTV
+387 GTKAVTMTTV
-397 EDIYGIYEDL
+397 EDIYEIYEDL

-426 LYDLPITSYKADKNI
+426 LYDLPITAYKADKNI

-454 ESKDI
+454 ESKNI
-459 SFYLYNEAL
+459 SFFLYNDAL

-481 VKKVNKKVFEESTYK
+481 IKKVNKKVFEESTYK
-496 DVYSTFRFLTPT
+496 EVYDTFRYLTPT

-525 VSNLALAG
+525 VGNVALAG
-533 ITNNLF
+533 ITNTLF

-544 NVAYTRFQAA
+544 NVAYSRFQAA
-554 DTYVK
+554 DSYGK

-566 STNLVMEEPFAYLW
+566 STKLVMEEPFAYLW
-580 KNTEAFLDMP
+580 KNAEAFIDMP

-650 ADLIYTNSSNIY
+650 ADLIYTNSSDIY

-669 KEEIVSYT
+669 KDEILQYT
-677 SELKAVYE
+677 TELKAVSE
-685 AVAGTV
+685 AVAGAV
-691 ITGHEILD
+691 ITGHKILD
-699 NGVRVVTY
+699 NGVRIVTY
-707 SNGVQ
+707 SNGTQ

>member
-1 MATNMKKKLI
+1 
-11 CFLLTFALGL
+11 
-21 VPALAQAGSLT
+21 
-32 AMAAKEPVATVT
+32 
-44 DWKETHKKIAENSK
+44 
-58 FNLYVCEDDLSL
+58 
-70 VVEDKA
+70 
-76 TGHYMESSPSYDDGA
+76 
-91 NNKTWQA
+91 
-98 YLSSAIVIT
+98 
-107 YIQGNTDTKQAD
+107 
-119 LVKDN
+119 
-124 VTKKITY
+124 
-131 TDNGFEAVLYWT
+131 
-143 KYKFGVTLK
+143 
-152 VELTEDGLKATIPDS
+152 
-167 SIIEDSDTYIGTLA
+167 
-181 IYPCMGV
+181 
-188 SYLDQKEGYMFIP
+188 
-201 DGNGALIYLEDNEK
+201 
-215 RFNTGYS
+215 
-222 SMIYGDD
+222 
-229 IGFTESTVANLLWG
+229 
-243 RYEMLNDQN
+243 
-252 LTLAPVYGIAH
+252 
-263 TDDDLAYLAI
+263 
-273 VEDGAERATIE
+273 
-284 AQPNGV
+284 
-290 NIQYNRA
+290 
-297 YAKFLLRKRYTQ
+297 
-309 PTSNNSTSG
+309 
-318 SFHLVEADRSHSDL
+318 
-332 TVRFLF
+332 
-338 LTGENAN
+338 
-345 YCGMANAYRDYL
+345 
-357 LDRGELVVQEDNS
+357 
-370 YRTRIDFLGT
+370 
-380 EREEFLI
+380 
-387 GTKAVAMTTV
+387 MTTV

-496 DVYSTFRFLTPT
+496 EVYSTFRFLTPT

-525 VSNLALAG
+525 VDNIALAG

-566 STNLVMEEPFAYLW
+566 STDLVMEEPFAYLW
-580 KNTEAFLDMP
+580 KNTKAFLDMP

-650 ADLIYTNSSNIY
+650 ADLIYTNSSDIY

-669 KEEIVSYT
+669 KDEIIQYT
-677 SELKAVYE
+677 NELKAVYD
-685 AVAGTV
+685 AVAGAV
-691 ITGHEILD
+691 IIGHKILD
-699 NGVRVVTY
+699 NGVRIVTY
-707 SNGVQ
+707 SNGTQ